1 MRCSLSY
8 AKIRQ
13 MNEKTPSLLV
23 CFFANKSNLTQR
35 SSKSV
40 KTPSLSIILLVSAI
54 FYVAVF
60 SLLVQCWGMVIVRL
74 PCFFYFCWWG
84 GGALR
89 GKWRRAAWQVEVRC
103 VTKCK
108 GLSVVLLL
116 FRAFSLHK
124 FRGFD
129 GGWGILPLRP
139 FEAVKGA

>member
-1 MRCSLSY
+1 MLGHGNREFAMLFFISAGGVEARC
-8 AKIRQ
+8 
-13 MNEKTPSLLV
+13 
-23 CFFANKSNLTQR
+23 
-35 SSKSV
+35 
-40 KTPSLSIILLVSAI
+40 
-54 FYVAVF
+54 VA
-60 SLLVQCWGMVIVRL
+60 S
-74 PCFFYFCWWG
+74 

-108 GLSVVLLL
+108 GLYVVLLL
-116 FRAFSLHK
+116 YRAFSLHK

>member
-35 SSKSV
+35 SAKSV
-40 KTPSLSIILLVSAI
+40 ETPSLSIILLVSAI

-74 PCFFYFCWWG
+74 PCFFLFLLVG
-84 GGALR
+84 
-89 GKWRRAAWQVEVRC
+89 WRRAAWQVEARC
-103 VTKCK
+103 VA
-108 GLSVVLLL
+108 S
-116 FRAFSLHK
+116 
-124 FRGFD
+124 
-129 GGWGILPLRP
+129 GGALRN
-139 FEAVKGA
+139 KM

>member
-1 MRCSLSY
+1 MRCSLSS

-35 SSKSV
+35 SAKSV

-60 SLLVQCWGMVIVRL
+60 SLLVQCWGMVIVSL
-74 PCFFYFCWWG
+74 PCFFLFLLVG
-84 GGALR
+84 
-89 GKWRRAAWQVEVRC
+89 WRRAAWQVEVRC

>member
-35 SSKSV
+35 SAKSV

-74 PCFFYFCWWG
+74 PCFFLFLLVG
-84 GGALR
+84 
-89 GKWRRAAWQVEVRC
+89 WRRAAWQVKARCGQVEARC

-116 FRAFSLHK
+116 YRAFSLHK